1 MDSVLIFG
9 HKNPDTD
16 SICSSI
22 SYSYLKNKLG
32 VTATPVRLG
41 ELSKETEFVL
51 KYFGVKNPK
60 FIDTVR
66 PQIGD
71 LNHVETEAINVTDS
85 LKTALETMTRENFS
99 SLPIIN
105 NEKSLMGMLHVSDIA
120 NTYLELDYKDLFTKY
135 SSTYENIME
144 LLKGEIVSGEY
155 PSGVIQGRLK
165 AASELDTVKEGDIVV
180 TTSVFDG
187 IDKAIHAGAK
197 LIIVCSR
204 DEDYISPR
212 QGTDCAIIRVK
223 SNLFKTLKLITQSI
237 SVSSIVPRKKFY
249 HFKEDDFIAEV
260 KDLMKEANQSN
271 FPVVGRDGKLY
282 GTIRSK
288 NLINFNRK
296 EVILMDH
303 NEHHQSV
310 DGIKDAKV
318 LEVVDHHKFGN
329 FETNEPLIIRAE
341 TVGCCCTIVY
351 KLFKEAGIIPP
362 KYIAGLMA
370 SAILSD
376 TLIFKSPTCT
386 EQDIQAATELC
397 EIAGVDHKKYGMEM
411 LIAGTSLGDK
421 TPMEIINMDSKTFN
435 MAELDVT
442 ISQVNTV
449 DVPGMLSKQS
459 ELEKVMTQKLNENGL
474 DVFILVITDIINS
487 GSQILV
493 VGDSSSLVEQA
504 FGVKLENNSA
514 WLDGVLSRKKQIV
527 PSLLSA
533 SQSI

>member
-32 VTATPVRLG
+32 VKATPVRLG

-51 KYFGVKNPK
+51 NYFNVKKPK
-60 FIDTVR
+60 LIDTVS

-71 LNHVETEAINVTDS
+71 LTHVERAAISVNDS
-85 LKTALETMTRENFS
+85 LKTALDLMTMENFS
-99 SLPIIN
+99 SLPVIN
-105 NEKSLMGMLHVSDIA
+105 AEKSLVGMLHVSDIA
-120 NTYLELDYKDLFTKY
+120 NTYLNLDYKDLFTKY
-135 SSTYENIME
+135 TSTYENIKE
-144 LLKGEIVSGEY
+144 LLKGEIVSGAY
-155 PSGVIQGRLK
+155 PKGTINGRLK
-165 AASELDTVKEGDIVV
+165 AASELDTVREGDIVV

-187 IDKAIHAGAK
+187 IDRAIHAGAK
-197 LIIVCSR
+197 LIIVCSKE
-204 DEDYISPR
+204 DDYISPR
-212 QGTDCAIIRVK
+212 QGTDCAVMKVK

-237 SVSSIVPRKKFY
+237 SVSSIIPNKKFY
-249 HFKEDDFIAEV
+249 HFKEDDFLSEI
-260 KDLMKEANQSN
+260 KDLMKEAEQSN
-271 FPVVGRDGKLY
+271 FPVVGKNGKLY

-288 NLINFNRK
+288 NLIDFTRK

-310 DGIKDAKV
+310 NGIRDAKI

-351 KLFKEAGIIPP
+351 KLFKENGIVPP
-362 KYIAGLMA
+362 KEIAGLMA

-386 EQDIQAATELC
+386 EADIQAATELC
-397 EIAGVDHKKYGMEM
+397 QLAKVDPKKYGMEM

-421 TPMEIINMDSKTFN
+421 TPLEIINMDNKTFN
-435 MAELDVT
+435 MADLDVT

-449 DVPGMLSKQS
+449 DVPGMLGKQA
-459 ELEKVMTQKLNENGL
+459 ELEKVMNHVLMENGY

-487 GSQILV
+487 GSQVLV
-493 VGDSSSLVEQA
+493 VGDSSSLVEDA
-504 FGVKLENNSA
+504 FGVKLENHSA

-533 SQSI
+533 SQSR